1 MMMMRMILPNLDQVV
16 DEFVIDDVDVDIFD
30 VVDVVVGSS
39 LLVSFKT
46 KLVLAVAA
54 GAEVVCGNL
63 NTIHNPHFNFSRTRH
78 NLNLKSQQAPAA
90 SAIFT
95 N

>member
-1 MMMMRMILPNLDQVV
+1 MMMMMPNLDQVV
-16 DEFVIDDVDVDIFD
+16 GIFVVDGVYIDMVDA
-30 VVDVVVGSS
+30 VDVVVGSS

-78 NLNLKSQQAPAA
+78 NLNPKSQQAAA
-90 SAIFT
+90 AGAIFT

>member
-1 MMMMRMILPNLDQVV
+1 MMVMRMILPNLDQVV
-16 DEFVIDDVDVDIFD
+16 GIFVVDDVSVDMVD

-39 LLVSFKT
+39 LLVSFK

-78 NLNLKSQQAPAA
+78 NLNPKSQQAAAA

>member
-1 MMMMRMILPNLDQVV
+1 MMMMMWNLDQVV
-16 DEFVIDDVDVDIFD
+16 GIFVVDDVYVDRVG

-54 GAEVVCGNL
+54 GGEVVCGNL

-78 NLNLKSQQAPAA
+78 NLNPKSQQAAA
-90 SAIFT
+90 AGAIFT

>member
-78 NLNLKSQQAPAA
+78 NLNPKSQQAAAA

>member
-1 MMMMRMILPNLDQVV
+1 MMMMMMSNLDQVV
-16 DEFVIDDVDVDIFD
+16 GIFVVDDVYIDMVD

-78 NLNLKSQQAPAA
+78 NLNPKSQQAAA
-90 SAIFT
+90 AGAIFT